1 LFQLFANRRFLIIA
15 LIFLLITWVLF
26 VTSHERAKEGKV
38 EYFFNTAMAPLESI
52 FDHIGWVAG
61 DSWKT
66 LTRLTQLKVNNDR
79 LRAELDYLKARQ
91 IGLDSLKSENLSL
104 REALKFQAD
113 QPHEM
118 VSAEII
124 SINPSNWNRTIVINK
139 GRNFGLRKNL
149 AVITS
154 GGVAGRVG
162 EVRANTAEVVLIT
175 DPREGNFTG
184 GVVKR
189 TKSMVII
196 TGGGG
201 SRGECTVQPAV
212 DSYFSDLKIND
223 LILTAETSEIFP
235 RGLPIGKIV
244 YIRKGSNNMVTKAF
258 LKPVVDLGSLKVI
271 YIIKTK
277 KDSPIKMNDQ
287 SGGSASEVS
296 NP

>member
-1 LFQLFANRRFLIIA
+1 LFQLFANRRFLLIA

-26 VTSHERAKEGKV
+26 VTSRDRAKEGKV

-66 LTRLTQLKVNNDR
+66 ITRLTQLKVENDR
-79 LRAELDYLKARQ
+79 LRAEMDSLKARQ
-91 IGLDSLKSENLSL
+91 IGLDSLKSENESL

-113 QPHEM
+113 QPHEL

-124 SINPSNWNRTIVINK
+124 SVNPSNWNRAIVINK
-139 GRNFGLRKNL
+139 GRNFGLKKNL

-154 GGVAGRVG
+154 DGVVGRIG

-175 DPREGNFTG
+175 DPREGNFIG
-184 GVVKR
+184 GVVER
-189 TKSMVII
+189 TKSMVILS
-196 TGGGG
+196 GGG
-201 SRGECTVQPAV
+201 SRGECTVQPAI
-212 DSYFSDLKIND
+212 DSYFSDLKVND

-258 LKPVVDLGSLKVI
+258 LKTAVDLGSLKLI

-277 KDSPIKMNDQ
+277 NDAPIGINNQ
-287 SGGSASEVS
+287 SGGSASAVS